1 MDPQHALQIARDL
14 LVWAGPLVAGGALAQ
29 AGAEATD
36 QSTQLAQRA
45 WRAIQGW
52 LARDAD
58 AADDLRKLEK
68 RPEDTDRQ
76 QIVAKALA
84 QIAASDAAVAQEL
97 AALKHA
103 LSQLQPGAGSRTHQA
118 FVSDSAQ
125 VGVLNVGDLHGGLT
139 VGPIDFS
146 KRTIISTPIG
156 TPRPGAPTSAAAPA
170 PARPALPTT
179 LSADGTH
186 FSYGHALLIGVGSY
200 QRAALSVET
209 TAADAVQLG
218 ALLCDPQCGG
228 YPPAQVRVL
237 SDAQATRAGMLAAF
251 ATFAQQLAQAPRAT
265 AIVFFA
271 GHGQQRGEDFFL
283 LPHDYNP
290 DAVDASAIS
299 AAEFHACI
307 AALRPHA
314 QKLLVVL
321 NCCHS
326 GGIGAAVLGTGAAG
340 GAADGTAGATPPAA
354 FYQPLVAGS
363 GQVVISAARPGQ
375 KAGADAWSAP
385 AHTLFGARLLAA
397 LRGQAPGDAPGIGV
411 FELFGY
417 LSTHVPA
424 DARQIHYNGAP
435 LAQEPLLYA
444 HQLDTNIAIALR
456 PNWQGGTLAADLAT
470 TLEALVQAEIELAS
484 YAREADAPAALQQR
498 RDALLAQLAR
508 AEPEH

>member
-1 MDPQHALQIARDL
+1 MDGDATAQEIAQRLAAGQPAGATAAPLAARAWAELRRRAQGDALAAAIITLCEHDAASADMQRRLAGLLGTYFSAEELHKL
-14 LVWAGPLVAGGALAQ
+14 LVALRGTAAGPQVRSRINADEDAL
-29 AGAEATD
+29 
-36 QSTQLAQRA
+36 
-45 WRAIQGW
+45 IQGSGH
-52 LARDAD
+52 
-58 AADDLRKLEK
+58 K
-68 RPEDTDRQ
+68 
-76 QIVAKALA
+76 V
-84 QIAASDAAVAQEL
+84 
-97 AALKHA
+97 
-103 LSQLQPGAGSRTHQA
+103 
-118 FVSDSAQ
+118 
-125 VGVLNVGDLHGGLT
+125 
-139 VGPIDFS
+139 VGPPGPLDLETHAGKRGRIIDS
-146 KRTIISTPIG
+146 PITIIGASTPSQKA
-156 TPRPGAPTSAAAPA
+156 TPPSAR
-170 PARPALPTT
+170 ARPALPAT

-251 ATFAQQLAQAPRAT
+251 AAFAQQLAQAPRAT

-271 GHGQQRGEDFFL
+271 GHGQQRGDDFFL
-283 LPHDYNP
+283 LPHDYDP

>member
-1 MDPQHALQIARDL
+1 MDGDATAQEIAQRLAARQPAGATAAPLAARAWAELRRRAQGDALAAAIITLCEHDAASADMQRRLAGLLGTYFSAEELHKL
-14 LVWAGPLVAGGALAQ
+14 LVALRGTAAGPQVRSRINADEDALI
-29 AGAEATD
+29 
-36 QSTQLAQRA
+36 QSS
-45 WRAIQGW
+45 GH
-52 LARDAD
+52 
-58 AADDLRKLEK
+58 K
-68 RPEDTDRQ
+68 
-76 QIVAKALA
+76 V
-84 QIAASDAAVAQEL
+84 
-97 AALKHA
+97 
-103 LSQLQPGAGSRTHQA
+103 
-118 FVSDSAQ
+118 
-125 VGVLNVGDLHGGLT
+125 
-139 VGPIDFS
+139 VGPPGPLDLETHAGKRGRIIDS
-146 KRTIISTPIG
+146 PITIIGASTPSQKA
-156 TPRPGAPTSAAAPA
+156 TPPSAR
-170 PARPALPTT
+170 ARPALPAT

-251 ATFAQQLAQAPRAT
+251 AAFAQQLAQAPRAT

-271 GHGQQRGEDFFL
+271 GHGQQRGDDFFL